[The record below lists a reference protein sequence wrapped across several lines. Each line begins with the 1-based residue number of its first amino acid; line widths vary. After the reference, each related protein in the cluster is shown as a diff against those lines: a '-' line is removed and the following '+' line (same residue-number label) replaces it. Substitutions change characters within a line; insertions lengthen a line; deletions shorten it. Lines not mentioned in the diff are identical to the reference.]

1 MTRKEFIE
9 ALLAV
14 GFYKGL
20 VDLIVADY
28 SDREIKE
35 YGFEIVEDLKSDF
48 RFNANFVFYRNHG
61 F

>member
-1 MTRKEFIE
+1 MTRKEFIK

-14 GFYKGL
+14 GFSKGL

-28 SDREIKE
+28 LDREIKE

-48 RFNANFVFYRNHG
+48 RFNANLVFYRNHG